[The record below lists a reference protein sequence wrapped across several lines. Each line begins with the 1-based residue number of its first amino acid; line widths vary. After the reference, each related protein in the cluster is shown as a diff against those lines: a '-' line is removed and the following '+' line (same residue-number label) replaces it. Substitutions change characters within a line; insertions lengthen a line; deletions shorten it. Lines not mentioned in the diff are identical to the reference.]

1 MSEQEQAR
9 QNSREIAH
17 TVRLNDTY
25 QPPASVR
32 VIAITLKPCA
42 RHAGSVRL
50 VLTVV
55 DIPSRVV

>member
-32 VIAITLKPCA
+32 VIAITPERSP

-55 DIPSRVV
+55 DIPSPID